1 LRARVGPRC
10 SASAAGESEAVAT
23 FANALFLRAA
33 LGERGRHKRQGNH
46 GLEWVVEINY
56 RVAGREEIQ
65 RRRNHCELT

>member
-1 LRARVGPRC
+1 MGRRC
-10 SASAAGESEAVAT
+10 SASAAGESDAAVT
-23 FANALFLRAA
+23 FANALILPGA

-65 RRRNHCELT
+65 RPRNHCELT